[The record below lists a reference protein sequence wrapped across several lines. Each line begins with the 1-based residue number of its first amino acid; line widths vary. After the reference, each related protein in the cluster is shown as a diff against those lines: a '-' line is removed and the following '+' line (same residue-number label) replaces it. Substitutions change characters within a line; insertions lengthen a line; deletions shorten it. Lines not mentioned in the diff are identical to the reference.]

1 MAKLHSIQ
9 LGSSPLAAR
18 LWLLEAFHPPAFL
31 ETAHL
36 LPKEGFAAVCGCSP
50 GEQRIF
56 LSSVCSEADT
66 QIYTFFSQVL
76 SARNACDLWFFYL
89 ITTLTARFQKAL
101 KIVCITMENTEGSG
115 V

>member
-9 LGSSPLAAR
+9 LGSSPLSAR

-31 ETAHL
+31 ETAH

-76 SARNACDLWFFYL
+76 SARNACDLWFFLFNYN
-89 ITTLTARFQKAL
+89 FDCQ
-101 KIVCITMENTEGSG
+101 VPESTEDCVYHNGKY
-115 V
+115 